1 MVSFPLFHF
10 WYDKVIVWV
19 RFGVDGVRIICQ
31 TAVRTKLQVWLVYVW
46 LSDLSIQVG
55 SPTLTTWGG

>member
-1 MVSFPLFHF
+1 MASFPLFHF

-19 RFGVDGVRIICQ
+19 RFGVDGVLGYHMPNC
-31 TAVRTKLQVWLVYVW
+31 
-46 LSDLSIQVG
+46 LSDLNIQVG